1 MHLKL
6 LQKEQFKKKAEV
18 TGDLI
23 GNKIADKITRA
34 SKPSPQNNLEIN
46 EEMLRGK
53 HISPELRQKF
63 YWWSKIKG
71 RLIQ

>member
-1 MHLKL
+1 MHLRL

-46 EEMLRGK
+46 EEMLREK
-53 HISPELRQKF
+53 HISPELRQK
-63 YWWSKIKG
+63 YY
-71 RLIQ
+71 

>member
-34 SKPSPQNNLEIN
+34 SKPSPQNNLETN
-46 EEMLRGK
+46 EEVLSENF
-53 HISPELRQKF
+53 ISP
-63 YWWSKIKG
+63 
-71 RLIQ
+71 